1 MTSSYQSVELQT
13 TLSQLHLCVEK
24 YGHDND
30 YNISTSSSKISKA
43 AFLLSTLWDVNDTIT
58 ISFLPLPPSN
68 KMPKWYDLSML
79 HGPLDP
85 LETQVRSLNAVDAVK
100 LIVQSRLQPLV
111 GLTLKFVENRGDIRI
126 VFDTQGGA
134 WSFVGTQCKNV
145 DLDKP
150 TMCFGWL
157 DVGTIVHEF
166 CHALGMIH
174 EHQNPFGKGIQW
186 NEAKVYQWARMTQG
200 WDRQTTY
207 SNIIER
213 YRTDQVNGSEF
224 DPKSIMLYF
233 YPKELT
239 SDGVGTSANHSLS
252 YLDSEWLKHI
262 YPQRGQSRT
271 FPTDLKDVSASLEPS
286 QSTNFMTISVAGI
299 CLILL
304 YALYRSRQTALNVAQ
319 HQ

>member
-1 MTSSYQSVELQT
+1 MTSSSYQSVELQT
-13 TLSQLHLCVEK
+13 TLSQLHMCVEK
-24 YGHDND
+24 YGHDSD

-43 AFLLSTLWDVNDTIT
+43 AFLLSTLWEVDATIAV
-58 ISFLPLPPSN
+58 SFLPLPPSS
-68 KMPKWYDLSML
+68 KMPQWYDRSILQ
-79 HGPLDP
+79 GPLDP
-85 LETQVRSLNAVDAVK
+85 LEDQVRDLNPVDAVK
-100 LIVQSRLQPLV
+100 LIVNTRLQPLV
-111 GLTLKFVENRGDIRI
+111 GVKFKFVEDRGDIRI

-224 DPKSIMLYF
+224 DPKSVMLYF

-239 SDGVGTSANHSLS
+239 VDGVGTSANHTLS
-252 YLDSEWLKHI
+252 YLDTEWLKHI
-262 YPQRGQSRT
+262 YPQHGQARS
-271 FPTDLKDVSASLEPS
+271 FPTDLKDVTTSLQTPS
-286 QSTNFMTISVAGI
+286 QAQYGVVPTVVVAAL
-299 CLILL
+299 CLTLI
-304 YALYRSRQTALNVAQ
+304 YTLYRPKKPL
-319 HQ
+319 